1 VKVEKLITLGC
12 LGTLELVPLG
22 CLGALDGWWCR
33 GAQSLWWKA
42 PGQASG
48 SAIRLWR
55 LPRAICT
62 GTGDRPQGLPKCSG
76 SVTAPK
82 GCHLYGFG
90 DRPQGSLS
98 GITASCIV
106 RGREEITVA
115 LVASWGAL
123 CLHTALT
130 ETYFLERERNSG
142 NTSSSPPAPLLVT
155 SCLYFLQVNL
165 CCILYLLVCL
175 SLLHHIG
182 CLPIWCLVLI
192 GKDYW

>member
-1 VKVEKLITLGC
+1 MEI
-12 LGTLELVPLG
+12 
-22 CLGALDGWWCR
+22 
-33 GAQSLWWKA
+33 A
-42 PGQASG
+42 PSYLTGSG
-48 SAIRLWR
+48 Y
-55 LPRAICT
+55 
-62 GTGDRPQGLPKCSG
+62 RPQGLPKCTG

-130 ETYFLERERNSG
+130 EISIRKGVNFGIHHRLACLGYLLPEPFTY
-142 NTSSSPPAPLLVT
+142 A
-155 SCLYFLQVNL
+155 LYFVIA
-165 CCILYLLVCL
+165 ILFLVIYLA
-175 SLLHHIG
+175 IT
-182 CLPIWCLVLI
+182 
-192 GKDYW
+192 

>member
-1 VKVEKLITLGC
+1 MLGRSRACSSWVPWCPRRLWC
-12 LGTLELVPLG
+12 L
-22 CLGALDGWWCR
+22 
-33 GAQSLWWKA
+33 GAQSLWCKA
-42 PGQASG
+42 PGKRRGLQLG
-48 SAIRLWR
+48 
-55 LPRAICT
+55 C
-62 GTGDRPQGLPKCSG
+62 GDRPEQFVRVL
-76 SVTAPK
+76 VTAPK
-82 GCHLYGFG
+82 GCHLYGFD

-155 SCLYFLQVNL
+155 SYLYFLQATL
-165 CCILYLLVCL
+165 CCIPCLLVCVT
-175 SLLHHIG
+175 LLHHIG
-182 CLPIWCLVLI
+182 CSPSCTSRQPI
-192 GKDYW
+192 

>member
-1 VKVEKLITLGC
+1 MIRGSEKLRSLLPLVLSTLDIVLRGC
-12 LGTLELVPLG
+12 FGVLE
-22 CLGALDGWWCR
+22 AWWCL
-33 GAQSLWWKA
+33 GAQSLWCKA
-42 PGQASG
+42 PGKRRGLQLGCGDCPEQFVRVPVTA
-48 SAIRLWR
+48 
-55 LPRAICT
+55 PRVATCT
-62 GTGDRPQGLPKCSG
+62 G

-130 ETYFLERERNSG
+130 EISIRKG
-142 NTSSSPPAPLLVT
+142 
-155 SCLYFLQVNL
+155 VNFGIHHRL
-165 CCILYLLVCL
+165 PVPRLSLTRTLYLCTLLCDSHIVYCHISCYHLVVYL
-175 SLLHHIG
+175 A
-182 CLPIWCLVLI
+182 
-192 GKDYW
+192 